1 MERPVRTAR
10 PDLVANSHYY
20 QTAHFVALNLLL
32 GNMVLPRRA
41 RSYPLTAANLP
52 QRSSRGNAADAGSS
66 SSWLSKVRK

>member
-32 GNMVLPRRA
+32 GNMVLPSRA
-41 RSYPLTAANLP
+41 RSYPLTAAN
-52 QRSSRGNAADAGSS
+52 GTAE
-66 SSWLSKVRK
+66 V